1 MLNRNALLT
10 LISRLYRYFIYRF
23 KENILLLMRVN
34 ETPRSEL
41 KSHNNLI
48 IIIGNLDDSGMC
60 YSIIHNITI
69 YTTQFFVLCKISIER
84 LRLMISITFCNTINC
99 SIEINNKKIDRTV
112 LYITRMY
119 LILLKPFN
127 LHN

>member
-1 MLNRNALLT
+1 
-10 LISRLYRYFIYRF
+10 
-23 KENILLLMRVN
+23 MRVN

-48 IIIGNLDDSGMC
+48 IIIGNLDDSDMC

-69 YTTQFFVLCKISIER
+69 YTTQFFVFCKISIER

-99 SIEINNKKIDRTV
+99 SIEINNKKIDCTV
-112 LYITRMY
+112 LYIT
-119 LILLKPFN
+119 IECI
-127 LHN
+127 